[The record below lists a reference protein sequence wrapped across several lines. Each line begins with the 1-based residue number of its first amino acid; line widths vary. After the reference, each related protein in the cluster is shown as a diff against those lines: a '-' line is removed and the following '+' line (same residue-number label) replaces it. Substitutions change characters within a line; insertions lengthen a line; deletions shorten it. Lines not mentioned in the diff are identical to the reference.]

1 MVQSSPGDVI
11 TIVEAAAQLSFPAE
25 PASLGALLQST
36 TDVSQTLSDVTSQNG
51 ISSVTS
57 HPTPE
62 SQGVTSI
69 VQASGVIRII
79 FKLP

>member
-1 MVQSSPGDVI
+1 M
-11 TIVEAAAQLSFPAE
+11 VEAAASLSFPAE
-25 PASLGALLQST
+25 AAALGVLVQST

-51 ISSVTS
+51 ISSVVR

-69 VQASGVIRII
+69 IQASGLIRII

>member
-1 MVQSSPGDVI
+1 
-11 TIVEAAAQLSFPAE
+11 
-25 PASLGALLQST
+25 LQST

-51 ISSVTS
+51 ISSVVR